1 MFLPGNSL
9 EAMFVR
15 RMSPT
20 TQLLIKSV
28 SDSRYKNNGAV
39 SLKKIYYVKPVAN
52 LLTLILDDLSIPI

>member
-39 SLKKIYYVKPVAN
+39 SSN
-52 LLTLILDDLSIPI
+52 LSI